1 MFDYL
6 KELNDEALVDEL
18 IPARDQIAEAGPA
31 GYLVAVVEEIAARGL
46 DFLLTD
52 DDRSYLPGA

>member
-6 KELNDEALVDEL
+6 KDLSDEALIDEL

-31 GYLVAVVEEIAARGL
+31 GYLVAVVAEIWARGL
-46 DFLLTD
+46 GHVLTD
-52 DDRSYLPGA
+52 DDKAYL